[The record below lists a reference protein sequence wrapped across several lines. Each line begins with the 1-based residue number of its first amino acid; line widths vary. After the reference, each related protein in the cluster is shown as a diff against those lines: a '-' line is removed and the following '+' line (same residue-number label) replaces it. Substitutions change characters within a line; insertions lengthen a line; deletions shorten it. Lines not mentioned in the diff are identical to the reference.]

1 MEGVSISNN
10 QAFSKVLQCFSLKDL
25 LELRPLNRKFSEQ
38 TVSNTVNKWRLHSP
52 CAEPASKPSQ
62 FDLSF
67 RNLHEL
73 TIDGIEVSAEFN
85 DMLDTY
91 SQNLADKLTHLHIA
105 FQAAS
110 SNAEENERTAK
121 LLGRFNKLQSLKLE
135 TYLDTDVAGLFE
147 KINENAEMPLFTT
160 LREVTLFTDDDLK
173 GGEQI
178 IAFITNLRNL
188 NNLKIKP
195 RGDLDVLS
203 AINKNV
209 QTVHICTPEQSETL
223 ETVKRFLARNKQA
236 DLTLQF
242 MNPSELNYGDF

>member
-1 MEGVSISNN
+1 ME
-10 QAFSKVLQCFSLKDL
+10 QREA
-25 LELRPLNRKFSEQ
+25 LERVEALEVAVVELAR
-38 TVSNTVNKWRLHSP
+38 V
-52 CAEPASKPSQ
+52 
-62 FDLSF
+62 
-67 RNLHEL
+67 HEL
-73 TIDGIEVSAEFN
+73 QREVG
-85 DMLDTY
+85 
-91 SQNLADKLTHLHIA
+91 
-105 FQAAS
+105 
-110 SNAEENERTAK
+110 
-121 LLGRFNKLQSLKLE
+121 LL
-135 TYLDTDVAGLFE
+135 VA
-147 KINENAEMPLFTT
+147 
-160 LREVTLFTDDDLK
+160 REVTLFTDDDLK